1 MVCMFTL
8 PDANTSH
15 FTELVTASGDVIKA
29 SGNENPELFWG
40 MKGYGFNFGVVTSM
54 TFQLYDIPGNVIG
67 GDLYYPISKAPGVFK
82 VIRDFVREKA
92 DNRISV
98 FMMVTFQHSG

>member
-1 MVCMFTL
+1 
-8 PDANTSH
+8 
-15 FTELVTASGDVIKA
+15 
-29 SGNENPELFWG
+29 
-40 MKGYGFNFGVVTSM
+40 M